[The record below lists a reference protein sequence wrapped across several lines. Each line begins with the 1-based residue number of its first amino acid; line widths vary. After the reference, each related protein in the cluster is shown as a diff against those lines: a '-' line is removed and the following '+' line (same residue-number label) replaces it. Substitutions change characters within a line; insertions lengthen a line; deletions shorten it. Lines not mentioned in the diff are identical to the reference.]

1 MSKDLYFEMQQES
14 IAKALTEIE
23 KGDIESLETYAYLD
37 RIEKTAKKAK
47 EQIKDIVLE
56 QGKTYLEGNSKSFKK
71 NGITFS
77 FKNGSTK
84 YKFIG
89 IKKYQEKKKELDLIE
104 EQSKQAYLSRQ
115 KGILTA
121 NEDGEEIEFPEVSYT
136 SDSVSIKF
144 VD

>member
-14 IAKALTEIE
+14 IAKALTDIE
-23 KGDIESLETYAYLD
+23 SGDIESLETYAYLD
-37 RIEKTAKKAK
+37 RIEKNAKKAK

-56 QGKTYLEGNSKSFKK
+56 QGKTYLEGNSKEFKK
-71 NGITFS
+71 NGIKFS
-77 FKNGSTK
+77 FKNGSTR
-84 YKFIG
+84 YSFNG
-89 IKKYQEKKKELDLIE
+89 IKKYQEKKKELDSIA
-104 EQSKQAYLSRQ
+104 EQSKQAYLAKQ

-121 NEDGEEIEFPEVSYT
+121 NEDGEEIEFPEVLYT